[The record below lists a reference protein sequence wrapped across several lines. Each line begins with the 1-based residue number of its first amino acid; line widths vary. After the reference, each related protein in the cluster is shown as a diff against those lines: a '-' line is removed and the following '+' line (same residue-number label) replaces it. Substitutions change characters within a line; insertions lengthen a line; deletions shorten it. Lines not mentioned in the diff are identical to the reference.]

1 MSYQALARKYR
12 PQTFEDILGQ
22 ESVVQ
27 TLRNSIEGD
36 RIHQAYLFSGV
47 RGVGKT
53 SAARIFAKALN
64 CLKGPTATP
73 CNECDSCRE
82 ITEGIDLDVR
92 EIDAA
97 TYTQVESIRDLRE
110 VSQFQPVRDRYR
122 IFIIDEAH
130 MLSTAAWNALLKL
143 IEEPPPHVIFVL
155 ATTELQKVPQTIT
168 SRVQKFTFR
177 RISREELHERLA
189 DICRKE
195 GIEVEDEA
203 LAILARRGDGSVRD
217 AISLLDQAIAF
228 SGSSL
233 SAPEV
238 AQALGLSDQGFFGRL
253 LDSIDRGDM
262 PAIVEQMDEAAE
274 AGRDFKLLYR
284 DLLGFLRT
292 LLLVSVGAPS
302 GPEEDSET
310 ASLRDLSSRFDS
322 SEILR
327 LMNVLIRDDELVT
340 RSEQQR
346 LVVELSLL
354 KAAMLPRLRE
364 IEQALSGSSEPQPR
378 ERPAGADATV
388 APAHPDSSATRA
400 TGPSL
405 QTFIAKVSEEK
416 KLAGQYLGMAA
427 SSRVEDE
434 TIELLFD
441 EKNEI
446 ARETLA
452 ADDTSEVLTRVAAEV
467 FGRPMKIVIGSR
479 ERIEKKAGAERAAP
493 DDDPVLKAF
502 ARHLGGEVVR
512 E

>member
-73 CNECDSCRE
+73 CNECVACRE

-110 VSQFQPVRDRYR
+110 VSQFQPARDRYR

-177 RISREELHERLA
+177 RITREELHQRLA

-364 IEQALSGSSEPQPR
+364 IEEAVSGSPAPQPR
-378 ERPAGADATV
+378 ERPARADAAR
-388 APAHPDSSATRA
+388 APARPSGPATRS

-405 QTFIAKVSEEK
+405 QSFIAKVSEEK
-416 KLAGQYLGMAA
+416 RLAGQYLGMAA
-427 SSRVEDE
+427 SSRVDEE

-441 EKNEI
+441 EQNEI

-452 ADDTSEVLTRVAAEV
+452 AEDTSEVLTRVAAEV

-479 ERIEKKAGAERAAP
+479 ERIEKKTGTERAAP
-493 DDDPVLKAF
+493 DEDPVLKAF